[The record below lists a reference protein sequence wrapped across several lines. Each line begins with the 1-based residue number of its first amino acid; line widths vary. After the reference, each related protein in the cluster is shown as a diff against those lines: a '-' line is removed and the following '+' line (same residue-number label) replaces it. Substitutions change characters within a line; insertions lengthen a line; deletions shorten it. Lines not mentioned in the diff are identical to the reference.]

1 MDSVPEENGF
11 PKISI
16 GIGILVLELSFL
28 EPFLFDEVKRDGNK
42 ITPLRKCTYQILTH
56 YQLAKAN
63 GRWG

>member
-28 EPFLFDEVKRDGNK
+28 EPFLFDEVKRDGNNLLCRFY
-42 ITPLRKCTYQILTH
+42 TQGFHGLGNT
-56 YQLAKAN
+56 
-63 GRWG
+63 